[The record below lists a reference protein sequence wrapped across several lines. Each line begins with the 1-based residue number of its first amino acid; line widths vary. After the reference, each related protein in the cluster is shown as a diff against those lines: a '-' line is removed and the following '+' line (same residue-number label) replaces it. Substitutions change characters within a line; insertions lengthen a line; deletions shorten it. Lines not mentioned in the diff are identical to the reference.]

1 MAGGKFMDLENNWPI
16 ALAFIL
22 YLVLMMSIGLYYSR
36 RQKNLSSYI
45 LGDRQ
50 LGPWLTSMSAE
61 ASDMSGWMLMGLP
74 GYAYLH
80 GLSAFW
86 TGIGLIVGTWANW
99 VLVSQRLR
107 NYTEVADNSL
117 TIPDYLSNRFEDKK
131 NGLRLICALFI
142 ILFFIIYTSSG
153 FVAAGKLFN
162 TIFGIPYLHAL
173 LLGAF
178 VVVFYTFLGGFSA
191 VALTDFI
198 QGTMMFFTVLYVPV
212 AATIALGG
220 PMPTLDILSK
230 EGSDFFSFFPDSTGI
245 SALLVMIVSSLG
257 WGLGYFGQPHILVKF
272 MAIGDPKELKKST
285 RIAMTW
291 VLLSLSFAIAIGV
304 VGKAYLSTPL
314 ENANAERV
322 FILMAESLSAPF
334 ITGIIWSA
342 ILAAIMSTSSSQL
355 LVTSSAVS
363 RDLFQAFLKKDA
375 SEKTLIRVSRLS
387 VLLVSAIAVYLGSD
401 PNSYIFSIVSY
412 AWAGFGAC
420 FGATVLLSLYWKRM
434 TLKGAY
440 AGVIVGGLTVL
451 IWKHFEWFGL
461 YELVPGFFFSVAA
474 IIIVSLMDK
483 KPSETIL
490 KTFEKAMSLSK

>member
-1 MAGGKFMDLENNWPI
+1 MDLENNWPI

-86 TGIGLIVGTWANW
+86 TGIGLIIGTWANW
-99 VLVSQRLR
+99 LLVSQRLR
-107 NYTEVADNSL
+107 NYTEVANNSL
-117 TIPDYLSNRFEDKK
+117 TIPDYLSNRFEDRK

-198 QGTMMFFTVLYVPV
+198 QGTMMFFTVIYVPV
-212 AATIALGG
+212 AATIAMGG

-230 EGSDFFSFFPDSTGI
+230 EGADFFSFFPDSTGM

-291 VLLSLSFAIAIGV
+291 VLLSLTFAIAIGV

-440 AGVIVGGLTVL
+440 AGVIVGGVTVL
-451 IWKHFEWFGL
+451 IWKQFEWFGL
-461 YELVPGFFFSVAA
+461 YELVPGFFFSIAA
-474 IIIVSLMDK
+474 IIIVSLLDK
-483 KPSETIL
+483 EPSENI
-490 KTFEKAMSLSK
+490 KETFEKALALSK

>member
-1 MAGGKFMDLENNWPI
+1 MDLENNWPI
-16 ALAFIL
+16 ALAFML

-86 TGIGLIVGTWANW
+86 TGIGLIIGTWANW
-99 VLVSQRLR
+99 LLVSQRLR
-107 NYTEVADNSL
+107 NYTDVANNSL
-117 TIPDYLSNRFEDKK
+117 TIPDYLSNRFEDRK

-198 QGTMMFFTVLYVPV
+198 QGTMMFFTVIYVPV
-212 AATIALGG
+212 AATIAMGG

-230 EGSDFFSFFPDSTGI
+230 EGADFFSFFPDSTGM

-291 VLLSLSFAIAIGV
+291 VLLSLTFAIAIGV

-440 AGVIVGGLTVL
+440 AGVIVGGVTVL
-451 IWKHFEWFGL
+451 IWKQFEWFGL
-461 YELVPGFFFSVAA
+461 YELVPGFFFSIAA
-474 IIIVSLMDK
+474 IIIVSLLDK
-483 KPSETIL
+483 EPSESI
-490 KTFEKAMSLSK
+490 KETFEKALALSK

>member
-1 MAGGKFMDLENNWPI
+1 MDLENSWPI

-86 TGIGLIVGTWANW
+86 TGIGLIIGTWANW

-107 NYTEVADNSL
+107 NYTEVANNSL

-198 QGTMMFFTVLYVPV
+198 QGTMMFFTVIYVPV

-230 EGSDFFSFFPDSTGI
+230 EGSDFFSFFPDSTGM

-461 YELVPGFFFSVAA
+461 YELVPGFFLSIAA
-474 IIIVSLMDK
+474 IVIVSLMDE
-483 KPSETIL
+483 KPSQSIL
-490 KTFEKAMSLSK
+490 KTFEKAMALSK

>member
-1 MAGGKFMDLENNWPI
+1 MDLENNWPI

-490 KTFEKAMSLSK
+490 KTFENAMALSK

>member
-1 MAGGKFMDLENNWPI
+1 MDLENNWPI
-16 ALAFIL
+16 ALAFML

-86 TGIGLIVGTWANW
+86 TGIGLIIGTWANW
-99 VLVSQRLR
+99 LLVSQRLR
-107 NYTEVADNSL
+107 NYTEVANNSL
-117 TIPDYLSNRFEDKK
+117 TIPDYLSNRFEDRK

-198 QGTMMFFTVLYVPV
+198 QGTMMFFTVIYVPV
-212 AATIALGG
+212 AATIAMGG

-230 EGSDFFSFFPDSTGI
+230 EGADFFSFFPDSTGM

-291 VLLSLSFAIAIGV
+291 VLLSLTFAIAIGV

-440 AGVIVGGLTVL
+440 AGVIVGGVTVL
-451 IWKHFEWFGL
+451 IWKQFGWFGL
-461 YELVPGFFFSVAA
+461 YELVPGFFFSIAA
-474 IIIVSLMDK
+474 IIIVSLLDK
-483 KPSETIL
+483 EPSESI
-490 KTFEKAMSLSK
+490 KETFEKALALSK

>member
-1 MAGGKFMDLENNWPI
+1 MELSWPI
-16 ALAFIL
+16 AIAFIL
-22 YLVLMMSIGLYYSR
+22 YLGLMMSIGIYYSR
-36 RQKNLSSYI
+36 QQKNLSSYI
-45 LGDRQ
+45 LGDRKM
-50 LGPWLTSMSAE
+50 GPWLTSMSAE

-74 GYAYLH
+74 GYAYLN
-80 GLSAFW
+80 GFSSVW

-99 VLVSQRLR
+99 VLISKRLR
-107 NYTEVADNSL
+107 NYTEVANNSL
-117 TIPDYLSNRFEDKK
+117 TIPDYLSNRFEESK
-131 NGLRLICALFI
+131 NGLRLICAVFI

-162 TIFGIPYLHAL
+162 TILGIPYFESL
-173 LLGAF
+173 LIGAF

-198 QGTMMFFTVLYVPV
+198 QGTMMFFTVIYVPV
-212 AATIALGG
+212 AASIALGG
-220 PMPTLDILSK
+220 PAPTFDLLSQQ
-230 EGSDFFSFFPDSTGI
+230 GADYFSFMPDSSGTA
-245 SALLVMIVSSLG
+245 ALLVMMVSSLG

-272 MAIGDPKELKKST
+272 MAISDAKDLKKST

-291 VLLSLSFAIAIGV
+291 VLLSLMFSIAIGI

-322 FILMAESLSAPF
+322 FILMAESLSTPF

-363 RDLFQAFLKKDA
+363 RDLFQAFLSKDA
-375 SEKTLIRVSRLS
+375 SQKTLIRVSRLS
-387 VLLVSAIAVYLGSD
+387 VLFVSAAAVYLGSD

-420 FGATVLLSLYWKRM
+420 FGGTVLLSLYWKRM

-440 AGVIVGGLTVL
+440 AGVITGGLTVL
-451 IWKHFEWFGL
+451 IWKHFAWFGL
-461 YELVPGFFFSVAA
+461 YELVPGFLFSVIA
-474 IIIVSLMDK
+474 IIAVSLLDK
-483 KPSETIL
+483 KPSQSICD
-490 KTFEKAMSLSK
+490 TFEKALAKK

>member
-1 MAGGKFMDLENNWPI
+1 MDLENSWPI

-86 TGIGLIVGTWANW
+86 TGIGLIIGTWANW

-107 NYTEVADNSL
+107 NYTEVANNSL

-198 QGTMMFFTVLYVPV
+198 QGTMMFFTVIYVPV

-230 EGSDFFSFFPDSTGI
+230 EGSDFFSFFPDSTGM

-314 ENANAERV
+314 ENASAERV

-451 IWKHFEWFGL
+451 IWKQFEWFGL
-461 YELVPGFFFSVAA
+461 YELVPGFFLSIAA
-474 IIIVSLMDK
+474 IVIVSLMDE
-483 KPSETIL
+483 KPSQSIL
-490 KTFEKAMSLSK
+490 ETFEKAMALSK

>member
-1 MAGGKFMDLENNWPI
+1 MELSWPI
-16 ALAFIL
+16 AIAFIL
-22 YLVLMMSIGLYYSR
+22 YLGLMMSIGIYYSR
-36 RQKNLSSYI
+36 QQKNLSSYI
-45 LGDRQ
+45 LGDRKM
-50 LGPWLTSMSAE
+50 GPWLTSMSAE

-74 GYAYLH
+74 GYAYLN
-80 GLSAFW
+80 GFSSVW

-99 VLVSQRLR
+99 VLISKRLR
-107 NYTEVADNSL
+107 NYTEVANNSL
-117 TIPDYLSNRFEDKK
+117 TIPDYLSNRFEESK
-131 NGLRLICALFI
+131 NGLRLICAVFI

-162 TIFGIPYLHAL
+162 TILGIPYFESL
-173 LLGAF
+173 LIGAF

-198 QGTMMFFTVLYVPV
+198 QGTMMFFTVIYVPV
-212 AATIALGG
+212 AASIALGG
-220 PMPTLDILSK
+220 PAPTFDLLSQQ
-230 EGSDFFSFFPDSTGI
+230 GADYFSFMPDSSGTA
-245 SALLVMIVSSLG
+245 ALLVMMVSSLG

-272 MAIGDPKELKKST
+272 MAISDAKDLKKST

-291 VLLSLSFAIAIGV
+291 VLLSLMFSIAIGI

-322 FILMAESLSAPF
+322 FILMAESLSTPF

-363 RDLFQAFLKKDA
+363 RDLFQAFLSKDA
-375 SEKTLIRVSRLS
+375 SQKTLIRVSRLS
-387 VLLVSAIAVYLGSD
+387 VLFVSAVAVYLGSD

-420 FGATVLLSLYWKRM
+420 FGGTVLLSLYWKRM

-440 AGVIVGGLTVL
+440 AGVITGGLTVL
-451 IWKHFEWFGL
+451 IWKHFAWFGL
-461 YELVPGFFFSVAA
+461 YELVPGFLFSVIA
-474 IIIVSLMDK
+474 IIAVSLLDK
-483 KPSETIL
+483 KPSQSICD
-490 KTFEKAMSLSK
+490 TFEKALAKK

>member
-1 MAGGKFMDLENNWPI
+1 MELSWPI
-16 ALAFIL
+16 AIAFIL
-22 YLVLMMSIGLYYSR
+22 YLGLMMSIGIYYSR
-36 RQKNLSSYI
+36 QQKNLSSYI
-45 LGDRQ
+45 LGDRKM
-50 LGPWLTSMSAE
+50 GPWLTSMSAE

-74 GYAYLH
+74 GYAYLN
-80 GLSAFW
+80 GFSSVW

-99 VLVSQRLR
+99 VLISKRLR
-107 NYTEVADNSL
+107 NYTEVANNSL
-117 TIPDYLSNRFEDKK
+117 TIPDYLSNRFEESK
-131 NGLRLICALFI
+131 NGLRLICAIFI

-162 TIFGIPYLHAL
+162 TILGIPYFESL
-173 LLGAF
+173 LIGAF

-198 QGTMMFFTVLYVPV
+198 QGTMMFFTVIYVPV
-212 AATIALGG
+212 AASIALGG
-220 PMPTLDILSK
+220 PVPTFDLLSQQ
-230 EGSDFFSFFPDSTGI
+230 GADYFSFMPDSSGTA
-245 SALLVMIVSSLG
+245 ALLVMMVSSLG

-272 MAIGDPKELKKST
+272 MAISDAKDLKKST

-291 VLLSLSFAIAIGV
+291 VLLSLMFSIAIGI

-322 FILMAESLSAPF
+322 FILMAESLSTPF

-363 RDLFQAFLKKDA
+363 RDLFQAFLSKDA
-375 SEKTLIRVSRLS
+375 SQETLIRVSRLS
-387 VLLVSAIAVYLGSD
+387 VLFVSAVAVYLGSD

-420 FGATVLLSLYWKRM
+420 FGGTVLLSLYWKRM

-440 AGVIVGGLTVL
+440 AGVITGGLTVL
-451 IWKHFEWFGL
+451 IWKQFAWFGL
-461 YELVPGFFFSVAA
+461 YELVPGFLFSVIA
-474 IIIVSLMDK
+474 IITVSLLDK
-483 KPSETIL
+483 KPSQSICD
-490 KTFEKAMSLSK
+490 TFEKALAKK

>member
-1 MAGGKFMDLENNWPI
+1 MDLENNWPI

-117 TIPDYLSNRFEDKK
+117 TIPDYLSNRFEDRK

-375 SEKTLIRVSRLS
+375 SEKTLIHVSRLS

-474 IIIVSLMDK
+474 IVIVSLMDK

>member
-1 MAGGKFMDLENNWPI
+1 MDLENNWPI

-117 TIPDYLSNRFEDKK
+117 TIPDYLSNRFEDRK

-420 FGATVLLSLYWKRM
+420 FGATVHLSLYWKRM

-474 IIIVSLMDK
+474 IVIVSLMDK

>member
-1 MAGGKFMDLENNWPI
+1 MDLENSWPI

-117 TIPDYLSNRFEDKK
+117 TIPDYLSNRFEDRK

-220 PMPTLDILSK
+220 PMPTLDILSR

-474 IIIVSLMDK
+474 IVIVSLMDK

>member
-1 MAGGKFMDLENNWPI
+1 MDLENNWPI

-86 TGIGLIVGTWANW
+86 TGIGLIIGTWANW
-99 VLVSQRLR
+99 LLVSQRLR
-107 NYTEVADNSL
+107 NYTEVANNSL
-117 TIPDYLSNRFEDKK
+117 TIPDYLSNRFEDRK

-198 QGTMMFFTVLYVPV
+198 QGTMMFFTVIYVPV
-212 AATIALGG
+212 AATIAMGG

-230 EGSDFFSFFPDSTGI
+230 EGADFFSFFPDSTGM

-291 VLLSLSFAIAIGV
+291 VLLSLTFAIAIGV

-440 AGVIVGGLTVL
+440 AGVIVGGVTVL
-451 IWKHFEWFGL
+451 IWKQFEWFGL
-461 YELVPGFFFSVAA
+461 YELVPGFFFSIAA
-474 IIIVSLMDK
+474 IIIVSLLDK
-483 KPSETIL
+483 EPSESI
-490 KTFEKAMSLSK
+490 KETFEKALALSK

>member
-1 MAGGKFMDLENNWPI
+1 M
-16 ALAFIL
+16 
-22 YLVLMMSIGLYYSR
+22 
-36 RQKNLSSYI
+36 
-45 LGDRQ
+45 
-50 LGPWLTSMSAE
+50 GPWLTSMSAE

-74 GYAYLH
+74 GYAYLN
-80 GLSAFW
+80 GFSSVW

-99 VLVSQRLR
+99 VLISKRLR
-107 NYTEVADNSL
+107 NYTEVANNSL
-117 TIPDYLSNRFEDKK
+117 TIPDYLSNRFEESK
-131 NGLRLICALFI
+131 NGLRLICAVFI

-162 TIFGIPYLHAL
+162 TILGIPYFESL
-173 LLGAF
+173 LIGAF

-198 QGTMMFFTVLYVPV
+198 QGTMMFFTVIYVPV
-212 AATIALGG
+212 AASIALGG
-220 PMPTLDILSK
+220 PAPTFDLLSQQ
-230 EGSDFFSFFPDSTGI
+230 GADYFSFMPDSSGTA
-245 SALLVMIVSSLG
+245 ALLVMMVSSLG

-272 MAIGDPKELKKST
+272 MAISDAKDLKKST

-291 VLLSLSFAIAIGV
+291 VLLSLMFSIAIGI

-322 FILMAESLSAPF
+322 FILMAESLSTPF

-363 RDLFQAFLKKDA
+363 RDLFQAFLSKDA
-375 SEKTLIRVSRLS
+375 SQKTLIRISRLS
-387 VLLVSAIAVYLGSD
+387 VLFVSAVAVYLGSD

-420 FGATVLLSLYWKRM
+420 FGGTVLLSLYWKRM

-440 AGVIVGGLTVL
+440 AGVITGGLTVL
-451 IWKHFEWFGL
+451 IWKHFAWFGL
-461 YELVPGFFFSVAA
+461 YELVPGFLFSVIA
-474 IIIVSLMDK
+474 IIAVSLLDK
-483 KPSETIL
+483 KPSQSICD
-490 KTFEKAMSLSK
+490 TFEKALAKK